1 MQKSSVYVV
10 SMRVKRKVFFFL
22 VKVLLIFGLML
33 KPHNVARGE
42 RIYDNTSIQNTS
54 YIPENV
60 EQENETCNR
69 EESNPYRE
77 VVCNISAYTAHSDET
92 GRGDGLTAS
101 GRYAQAWRTI
111 AMDDIPFGTRVE
123 IDGHMYIVEDRFG
136 GGYTNR
142 IDIYMD
148 TKSEAFQWGRRHLKV
163 KIYDVG

>member
-42 RIYDNTSIQNTS
+42 RIYDNTSLQNTS
-54 YIPENV
+54 CIPT
-60 EQENETCNR
+60 QKNETCNR
-69 EESNPYRE
+69 EAPNPYRE
-77 VVCNISAYTAHSDET
+77 VVCNISAYTAHSNET

-101 GRYAQAWRTI
+101 GRYAQAGRTI
-111 AMDDIPFGTRVE
+111 AMDDVPFGTRVE
-123 IDGHMYIVEDRFG
+123 IDGHTYIVEDRFG